1 MINIYGNSKWGQQ
14 MSRQAAIDKAMCKP
28 GYTWNETLQRCLPA
42 YVGPDRA
49 TQERIDAINA
59 RTAKPPKNNVPEMQ
73 PEAPISEQAPPQ
85 QAAKA
90 IAAEVSKRRMG
101 K

>member
-42 YVGPDRA
+42 YVGGGNESGP
-49 TQERIDAINA
+49 
-59 RTAKPPKNNVPEMQ
+59 KPPKNNVPDKQ